1 MLGRSI
7 RIIIGMLANKI
18 CFKVMLKL
26 LFKWLNYELFIA
38 INELEETGRTA
49 NIKIAAILQS
59 LVVK

>member
-1 MLGRSI
+1 
-7 RIIIGMLANKI
+7 
-18 CFKVMLKL
+18 MLKL

-49 NIKIAAILQS
+49 NIKIGAILQS